1 MCSCFYTFPFS
12 ISTCGQIATP
22 LVYSEDLSIAQQI
35 AHLFGLFQQSNEKYL
50 SKDDFQAFLEWLAAE
65 EEAQSEVLRQYVDST
80 AAELRD
86 LIEKLEAGMLQF
98 DPQRGTFE
106 DTKTAQYDMFNDLA
120 VHALTVSALAN
131 IEYTVES
138 LTNSGMSVRG
148 LAVYSGTF
156 SNPAY
161 IDPSIEA

>member
-1 MCSCFYTFPFS
+1 MCSCFYSFPFS

-35 AHLFGLFQQSNEKYL
+35 AHLFSLFQQANENAV
-50 SKDDFQAFLEWLAAE
+50 SKDEFNKFLEWLAAE
-65 EEAQSEVLRQYVDST
+65 EEAQGEALRQYVDST
-80 AAELRD
+80 ASDLRE

-98 DPQRGTFE
+98 DPQNGRFE

-120 VHALTVSALAN
+120 VHALTVYGLAN
-131 IEYTVES
+131 SDYTVES

-148 LAVYSGTF
+148 LAVFSGTF
-156 SNPAY
+156 TNPQY